1 MSQVKEELAVMIV
14 FDEDESPVSEFLGDI
29 DVAMVVFIDTV
40 LSVRSAEVKSLGIR
54 TEVPFPNPC

>member
-1 MSQVKEELAVMIV
+1 MIV
-14 FDEDESPVSEFLGDI
+14 FEEDESPVSEFFGDI

-54 TEVPFPNPC
+54 TEVPFPNSC